1 MFRLQNPG
9 AGGTRQAPVA
19 RAQDTDEPA
28 FRSSTRPYRILLCLA
43 TLALT
48 GFATACKNPLPL
60 FRPDTTEPPVATEP
74 QPPLERFEFTKPQMG
89 VPFRIVLYGPDE
101 ATATRA
107 AEAAFARVEELN
119 AILSDYETDSELNE
133 LSRTAGE
140 GRSVSLSPD
149 LWAVLH
155 RAQAL
160 ARITGGAFDV
170 TVAPAANLWR
180 RARRLNAMPDPERL
194 ARARALVGH
203 EKLYLNP
210 RQRTARLFLP
220 GMSLDLGGIA
230 KGYAIDEALII
241 LRQHGLPRALV
252 AAGGDTVVGDPP
264 PDRDAWR
271 VEVTALDVPDAP
283 PVQYLSLANAAVAT
297 SGDLFQRLE
306 IDGKRYSHI
315 VDPRTG
321 IGLTDHSLVTVVAP
335 DGITADSLAT
345 AVSVLGP
352 EEGLQLIKNSPGTA
366 AYIVRQPRDEIQ
378 VIASENWPGNP
389 D

>member
-9 AGGTRQAPVA
+9 AGDTRQAPVA
-19 RAQDTDEPA
+19 RAHHTDE
-28 FRSSTRPYRILLCLA
+28 STFGFNTRAWRLLFCLL
-43 TLALT
+43 TLALS
-48 GFATACKNPLPL
+48 GFTSACKNPLPL
-60 FRPDTTEPPVATEP
+60 FRPETPEPLENPEP
-74 QPPLERFEFTKPQMG
+74 QPPLERFEFTRPQMG

-101 ATATRA
+101 ATATLA

-155 RAQAL
+155 RAQDL
-160 ARITGGAFDV
+160 ARLTGGAFDV

-194 ARARALVGH
+194 ARARGLVGH

-230 KGYAIDEALII
+230 KGYAIDEALLI

-264 PDRDAWR
+264 PGRDSWR
-271 VEVTALDVPDAP
+271 VEVTALDVPNAP
-283 PVQYLSLANAAVAT
+283 PVQFLTLANAAVAT

-321 IGLTDHSLVTVVAP
+321 IGLTDRSLVTVVAP

-352 EEGLQLIKNSPGTA
+352 EEGLQLIKNTPGTA
-366 AYIVRQPRDEIQ
+366 AYIVRQPRDEIE